1 MVNANRVPIETQLRA
16 RIPRTD
22 NVISV
27 ELKTTDEYVHYCNN
41 DIIKLNN
48 LIEKLCSDLDDPF
61 NKIENGTDFMVE
73 YTQKYTEYK
82 STVQRIFN
90 LFTCG
95 NEYSYPDT
103 CIVNNDANAMIAIGL
118 IYRNISE
125 IVNAIR
131 GDIPE
136 YDIFISIVT
145 LLDRTNSVS
154 TNVCAC
160 MVAMNAGARL
170 SR

>member
-136 YDIFISIVT
+136 
-145 LLDRTNSVS
+145 
-154 TNVCAC
+154 
-160 MVAMNAGARL
+160 
-170 SR
+170 SRVRHLY